1 MRRHLWSLAAAV
13 LAVLLTIS
21 SAAAQGRQTAV
32 LTGTVTSSDGATVP
46 GATITVTSPAL
57 QGPQTAVTDDNGV
70 YVLRGLPPGAYV
82 ITAELQGLS
91 TFKREVTVPLG
102 QTVTIDAVLQLAGL
116 SEAVTVAAE
125 APVVTNPTIGANL
138 AANTINMLPLA
149 LRRPVDIALLSPAV
163 NDNTPNVGQLSIS
176 GAFAYDNVFLVDGV
190 DVNDNTF
197 GSANN
202 LFVEDGIQET
212 QILTSGISAEYGR
225 FSGGVVN
232 VVTKRGGDAF
242 SGSFRTSLSNP
253 SWQDENPF
261 EETSGI
267 THPDRMG
274 KVYEG
279 TFGGP
284 ILRSKIWF
292 FSSGRFEDTL
302 EPLTLSQS
310 GLPYNL
316 GVTNKRGQ
324 AKVTGTI
331 WQGHTVSG
339 SYMNNST
346 EQRDRPGVTSVDL
359 RSIDAVRTQ
368 PNTLLVVNWQGVL
381 SSRLFATAQV
391 SRKKQSI
398 EGSGGDSTAIIDS
411 PFRTRGVSSGV
422 PNNLNYN
429 APFFDALDPTGRDN
443 FQVTGSLSYFLTTPK
458 FGSHD
463 IKGGFER
470 FTATSTGGN
479 SQSSTGYVFY
489 SDYRLGADGKPLVLS
504 NGRLVPQFVPG
515 VSRLYN
521 WLARRGSQTDIT
533 TDSLYLHDRFTVG
546 RQWTFD
552 AGLRYENNHGDAT
565 GDITVVN
572 TSSLVPRLAATFDL
586 FGNGKWVAQST
597 YSHYAGKYSDAN
609 FGSNADTSNPSL
621 VRYIYTGPAG
631 EGFDFAPGLDP
642 ANYGDIL
649 DGSFATAN
657 VFIED
662 GLSAPITKEFTA
674 SLGGQFTER
683 AHAKLTF
690 VNRSMGR
697 FVEDFT
703 TLDNGKTE
711 VIRDGVNYGL
721 LDNIYYRNTDDL
733 ERNYRALILQGG
745 YRPFGSLQLNG
756 NYTLQIRNE
765 GTYEGEARNQPGL
778 TSVYGDFP
786 ETLSPRNNPYGRFD
800 DFQEHKVRLW
810 GIYTVDAR
818 RFGTIDLSALYG
830 YNSALSFS
838 YFATSVPL
846 SAAQLAAG
854 AQYESIAPGATQTLY
869 YGDRGAGR
877 FNAWKTVDLGVNYAV
892 PILRR
897 FRPYVKLDVLNAFN
911 DESLKGFNTA
921 ITPNNAGPRDALGLP
936 LEYVQ
941 GPNFG
946 RAQVLADHPL
956 GREFRVLLGFRF

>member
-1 MRRHLWSLAAAV
+1 
-13 LAVLLTIS
+13 
-21 SAAAQGRQTAV
+21 
-32 LTGTVTSSDGATVP
+32 
-46 GATITVTSPAL
+46 
-57 QGPQTAVTDDNGV
+57 
-70 YVLRGLPPGAYV
+70 
-82 ITAELQGLS
+82 
-91 TFKREVTVPLG
+91 
-102 QTVTIDAVLQLAGL
+102 VLQIAGV

-125 APVVTNPTIGANL
+125 APVVNNPTVGANI
-138 AANTINMLPLA
+138 AANTVNMLPLA

-163 NDNTPNVGQLSIS
+163 NDNTPNLGQLSIS

-212 QILTSGISAEYGR
+212 QVLTSGISAEYGR
-225 FSGGVVN
+225 FSGGVIN

-242 SGSFRTSLSNP
+242 GGSFRTTLSNP

-261 EETSGI
+261 EESSNI

-284 ILRSKIWF
+284 ILRSKLWF
-292 FSSGRFEDTL
+292 FSSGRYEDTL

-310 GLPYNL
+310 GVPYNL

-324 AKVTGTI
+324 VKVTGTV

-339 SYMNNST
+339 SYMNNAT

-359 RSIDAVRTQ
+359 RSIDASRTQ
-368 PNTLLVVNWQGVL
+368 PNDLLVVNWQGVL

-391 SRKKQSI
+391 SRKQQSI
-398 EGSGGDSTAIIDS
+398 EGSGGESTAIIDS
-411 PFRTRGVSSGV
+411 PFRTRGVSTGV

-443 FQVTGSLSYFLTTPK
+443 FQVTGSLSYFLTTPR

-489 SDYRLGADGKPLVLS
+489 SDYRLGADGRPLVLD

-521 WLARRGSQTDIT
+521 WIARRGSTTDIT

-546 RQWTFD
+546 KQWTFD

-572 TSSLVPRLAATFDL
+572 TSSLVPRLAATYDVL
-586 FGNGKWVAQST
+586 GTGRLVAQTT

-609 FGSNADTSNPSL
+609 FGANADTSNPSL

-631 EGFDFAPGLDP
+631 EGFEFAPGLDP
-642 ANYGDIL
+642 ANYGQIL

-657 VFIED
+657 VFVED

-674 SLGGQFTER
+674 SIGGQFSER
-683 AHAKLTF
+683 LHAKLTF
-690 VNRSMGR
+690 VNRAMSR

-703 TLDNGKTE
+703 TLDGGKTE

-721 LDNIYYRNTDDL
+721 FDNIVYRNTDDL
-733 ERNYRALILQGG
+733 RRDYRALILQGG
-745 YRPFGSLQLNG
+745 YRPFGALQLNG
-756 NYTLQIRNE
+756 NYTVQIRNE

-778 TSVYGDFP
+778 TSVFGDFP
-786 ETLSPRNNPYGRFD
+786 ETLSPRNNPDGRFD
-800 DFQEHKVRLW
+800 DFQRHKVRLW
-810 GIYTVDAR
+810 GIYTLDAG
-818 RFGTIDLSALYG
+818 RFGAVDLSALYS

-854 AQYESIAPGATQTLY
+854 ADYEGIAPGATQTLFF
-869 YGDRGAGR
+869 GDRGAGS

-892 PILRR
+892 PIFRR

-921 ITPNNAGPRDALGLP
+921 LTPNNAGARDELGLP
-936 LEYVQ
+936 LEYVL
-941 GPNFG
+941 GPRFG
-946 RAQVLADHPL
+946 QAQVLTDHPL